1 MMDYRTNTVLR
12 EDLMEMGRMFP
23 DIAMPFVIGSSTVSS
38 VFTCLKFVLSGV
50 SANFT
55 PLTGIR
61 ISRDVRLGSPS
72 SLKPLVRLV
81 SNIAGDE
88 TTGRELLT
96 HLALHLLYL
105 YNKVRAESVSL
116 ALGLDY
122 QTHSQASQ
130 ASLISLTF
138 TFITVE
144 IIHGTSYFD
153 METPTDRVAYVFR
166 ATSTPIFVFVFVNQ
180 L

>member
-1 MMDYRTNTVLR
+1 MSDWAVCHGSCLMMDYRTNTGLR

-88 TTGRELLT
+88 ATGRELLT

-105 YNKVRAESVSL
+105 YNKVSLYSRCPDHCITGSVVVPENDFWLSL
-116 ALGLDY
+116 AR
-122 QTHSQASQ
+122 
-130 ASLISLTF
+130 TF
-138 TFITVE
+138 MCPL
-144 IIHGTSYFD
+144 HPPS
-153 METPTDRVAYVFR
+153 
-166 ATSTPIFVFVFVNQ
+166 
-180 L
+180 